1 MEKNL
6 VNMLL
11 AQHLAASRKDV
22 DGSELINLLLLVDG
36 DLSSDTMIRIKY
48 LIFKTGLETV
58 SGLDNSNKKVLKE
71 VFALYLKKKAN
82 IENLISI
89 LLKSNI
95 TKCGLSSDEIDG
107 IRGFAKKI
115 VTTNSKKELYEIYT
129 YVTSNRDSIDDDMS
143 LFI

>member
-129 YVTSNRDSIDDDMS
+129 YVTSNRESIDDDMS